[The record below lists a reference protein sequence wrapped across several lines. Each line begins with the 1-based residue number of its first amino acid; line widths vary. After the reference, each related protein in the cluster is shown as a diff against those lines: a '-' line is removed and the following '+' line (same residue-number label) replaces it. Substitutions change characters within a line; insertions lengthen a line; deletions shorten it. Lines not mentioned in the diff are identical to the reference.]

1 MKDSEKKMLAK
12 NTVRYGMKDL
22 LYLMSRLRDPE
33 TGCPWDVKQTFE
45 SIVPSTLEE
54 VYELVDAIEKKD
66 KANVQEELGD
76 VLLHVIFYSQMAAE
90 EKSFT
95 FDDVAHGIV
104 EKLVRRHPHVFPSGD
119 LYENDNSQRNIDEK
133 TLFEQWD
140 RIKQAEKRDQQASDT
155 EPGTLASVPA
165 ALPALQR
172 SYKIQKKLAGV
183 GFDWKNKEELFPIVE
198 SELQEFKHA
207 IDSRVQDDIEDE
219 LGDVLFAVVN
229 LARHYKVDPETAL
242 RRANRKVAQRFGYV
256 EEQLKLQGKTP
267 AQASMEEMELLWQ
280 AAKKQK

>member
-1 MKDSEKKMLAK
+1 MKDSEKKSSAK
-12 NTVRYGMKDL
+12 NSVRYGMKDL
-22 LYLMSRLRDPE
+22 VYLMSRLRDPE

-54 VYELVDAIEKKD
+54 VYELVEAIEKND

-119 LYENDNSQRNIDEK
+119 LYENDSSQRNIDEK

-140 RIKQAEKRDQQASDT
+140 RIKQAEKGDKQTLDANT
-155 EPGTLASVPA
+155 GTLSGVPA

-172 SYKIQKKLAGV
+172 SYKIQKKLAAV
-183 GFDWKNKEELFPIVE
+183 GFDWKNKEELFPVVE

-207 IDSRVQDDIEDE
+207 TDSRVQEDVEEE
-219 LGDVLFAVVN
+219 LGDVLFAIVN
-229 LARHYKVDPETAL
+229 LARHYKIEPETAL
-242 RRANRKVAQRFGYV
+242 RRANRKVEQRFAYI
-256 EEQLKLQGKTP
+256 EEQLKQQGKTP

-280 AAKKQK
+280 AAKKV